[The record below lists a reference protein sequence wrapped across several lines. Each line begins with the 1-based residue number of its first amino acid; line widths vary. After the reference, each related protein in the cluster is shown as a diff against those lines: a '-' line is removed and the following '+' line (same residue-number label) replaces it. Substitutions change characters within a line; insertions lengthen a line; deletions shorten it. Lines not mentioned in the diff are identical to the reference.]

1 MVGGEDGKTRGHAA
15 HWERRRAGADRGR
28 GFGGREGER
37 VRENQREEE
46 QGRKARWRLREKVR
60 VGKIQRKKREVTGRG
75 RMNFRVSFY
84 RKLQRDNSS
93 LVPINVMVLMIPTKR
108 HKSRVELNKSEGAAD
123 SNEGG
128 RLLSLVSTRT

>member
-46 QGRKARWRLREKVR
+46 QGRKQRWRSRERKPGRERYKERREK
-60 VGKIQRKKREVTGRG
+60 EVTGRG

-84 RKLQRDNSS
+84 RKLQRDNSR
-93 LVPINVMVLMIPTKR
+93 LVPINFMVLMIPTER
-108 HKSRVELNKSEGAAD
+108 HKSRVEVNKSE
-123 SNEGG
+123 
-128 RLLSLVSTRT
+128 